1 MNTNKRPPR
10 DEIELYEWTED
21 DPHSYLSLLRDRRPV
36 TTLNCP
42 PFGPPTIGEIVC
54 VGGNMGTTF
63 TFYKVVECVHLWSSI
78 DDPADSDDD
87 PFEKH
92 TWLHTM
98 IFARRIDGNDHH
110 TV

>member
-1 MNTNKRPPR
+1 
-10 DEIELYEWTED
+10 
-21 DPHSYLSLLRDRRPV
+21 
-36 TTLNCP
+36 
-42 PFGPPTIGEIVC
+42 
-54 VGGNMGTTF
+54 MGTTF